1 MSQNLRFAST
11 WFRFFFIL
19 LLSLGIF
26 FRFIN
31 LDRKVYW
38 QDETVTSLRISG
50 SSWSQVVRQNF
61 DGHEIGIDDL
71 QKHLHINSEKKLIN
85 TLKSTAQE
93 EPQISPLYY
102 ALARFWVQCFGD
114 SIAVIRSFS
123 AFTSL
128 LVFPCIYWLCLEL
141 FESSL
146 TGWVAVVLTT
156 VSPFHVLYA
165 QEARMYSLWI
175 VMLLLSSAALLRA
188 IRLKTK
194 YSWVIYTITLVLALY
209 SHLLSG
215 LIAIGHGIYLS
226 INERF
231 RFNRNFTS
239 YIVALSAALLSF
251 APWSL
256 IILFNYAQ
264 FRASTGSLNK
274 ETPFSLLLNRWISR
288 LSSIF
293 FDSSILVFN
302 DVPNGVKNSII
313 YICFL
318 PILFFILYSIYFII
332 SQTHQRIWLFILAL
346 GGPIFL
352 IIILPSFLRCR
363 AMAGVIRYQISCLLS
378 IQLAVAHLLSIH
390 LQAVNSSQRKIYQ
403 VIFALLIAFGVLSCV
418 ASSQAEAWWNKGD
431 GYKNL
436 QVARLINQSQR
447 PLLISNDNG
456 SNTSNIL
463 SLSYILEQKVRFQ
476 LVVDPSVPNIPK
488 GFSEVFLFNPS
499 ELLRN
504 KIEKEQNYKTESI
517 KPENLNL
524 WKLANYPS

>member
-1 MSQNLRFAST
+1 VL
-11 WFRFFFIL
+11 
-19 LLSLGIF
+19 
-26 FRFIN
+26 
-31 LDRKVYW
+31 
-38 QDETVTSLRISG
+38 
-50 SSWSQVVRQNF
+50 RQNF

-71 QKHLHINSEKKLIN
+71 QRHLHINSEKKLIN
-85 TLKSTAQE
+85 TLKSTAKE

-102 ALARFWVQCFGD
+102 ALTHFWVQWFGD
-114 SIAVIRSFS
+114 SIAAIRSFS

-146 TGWVAVVLTT
+146 TGWVAVALTT

-194 YSWVIYTITLVLALY
+194 YSWVIYSITLALALY

-231 RFNRNFTS
+231 RFNRTFTS
-239 YIVALSAALLSF
+239 YIVALSTALLAF

-256 IILFNYAQ
+256 IILFNYTQSHA
-264 FRASTGSLNK
+264 TTEWLDK
-274 ETPFSLLLNRWISR
+274 EAPFLLLLNRWIFR

-293 FDSSILVFN
+293 FDFSSLVLK
-302 DVPNGVKNSII
+302 DVHNGVNDPIT
-313 YICFL
+313 YIFSL
-318 PILFFILYSIYFII
+318 PILFFILYSIYFTS
-332 SQTHQRIWLFILAL
+332 SQTHQRIWLFILCL
-346 GGPIFL
+346 GGSMFF
-352 IIILPSFLRCR
+352 IIILPSFLRSR
-363 AMAGVIRYQISCLLS
+363 EMAAIIRYQISCLLS
-378 IQLAVAHLLSIH
+378 IQLACSHTLSIH
-390 LQAVNSSQRKIYQ
+390 LKAVNLSQRKIYQ
-403 VIFALLIAFGVLSCV
+403 VIFALLITSGVLSCV
-418 ASSQAEAWWNKGD
+418 ASSQSEHWWNKGD

-463 SLSYILEQKVRFQ
+463 SLSYILEQKVRLK
-476 LVVDPSVPNIPK
+476 LVIDPKVPNISQ

-504 KIEKEQNYKTESI
+504 KIEKEQNYKTELI

-524 WKLANYPS
+524 WKLVNYPS

>member
-102 ALARFWVQCFGD
+102 ALARFWVQWFGD

-226 INERF
+226 INEHF
-231 RFNRNFTS
+231 RFNRTFTS
-239 YIVALSAALLSF
+239 YIVALSAALLAF

-256 IILFNYAQ
+256 IILFNYTR
-264 FRASTGSLNK
+264 FRASTGWLNK
-274 ETPFSLLLNRWISR
+274 EAPFSLSLNRWIFR

-293 FDSSILVFN
+293 FDTSSLVFN
-302 DVPNGVKNSII
+302 DVPNGVKN
-313 YICFL
+313 
-318 PILFFILYSIYFII
+318 
-332 SQTHQRIWLFILAL
+332 
-346 GGPIFL
+346 
-352 IIILPSFLRCR
+352 
-363 AMAGVIRYQISCLLS
+363 
-378 IQLAVAHLLSIH
+378 
-390 LQAVNSSQRKIYQ
+390 
-403 VIFALLIAFGVLSCV
+403 
-418 ASSQAEAWWNKGD
+418 
-431 GYKNL
+431 
-436 QVARLINQSQR
+436 
-447 PLLISNDNG
+447 
-456 SNTSNIL
+456 
-463 SLSYILEQKVRFQ
+463 
-476 LVVDPSVPNIPK
+476 
-488 GFSEVFLFNPS
+488 
-499 ELLRN
+499 
-504 KIEKEQNYKTESI
+504 
-517 KPENLNL
+517 
-524 WKLANYPS
+524 

>member
-1 MSQNLRFAST
+1 
-11 WFRFFFIL
+11 
-19 LLSLGIF
+19 
-26 FRFIN
+26 
-31 LDRKVYW
+31 
-38 QDETVTSLRISG
+38 
-50 SSWSQVVRQNF
+50 VVRQNF

-226 INERF
+226 INEHF
-231 RFNRNFTS
+231 RFNRTFTS
-239 YIVALSAALLSF
+239 YIVALSAALLAF

-256 IILFNYAQ
+256 IILFNYTR
-264 FRASTGSLNK
+264 FRASTGWLNK
-274 ETPFSLLLNRWISR
+274 EAPFSLSLNRWIFR

-293 FDSSILVFN
+293 FDSSSLVFN
-302 DVPNGVKNSII
+302 DVPNGVKN
-313 YICFL
+313 
-318 PILFFILYSIYFII
+318 
-332 SQTHQRIWLFILAL
+332 
-346 GGPIFL
+346 
-352 IIILPSFLRCR
+352 
-363 AMAGVIRYQISCLLS
+363 
-378 IQLAVAHLLSIH
+378 
-390 LQAVNSSQRKIYQ
+390 
-403 VIFALLIAFGVLSCV
+403 
-418 ASSQAEAWWNKGD
+418 
-431 GYKNL
+431 
-436 QVARLINQSQR
+436 
-447 PLLISNDNG
+447 
-456 SNTSNIL
+456 
-463 SLSYILEQKVRFQ
+463 
-476 LVVDPSVPNIPK
+476 
-488 GFSEVFLFNPS
+488 
-499 ELLRN
+499 
-504 KIEKEQNYKTESI
+504 
-517 KPENLNL
+517 
-524 WKLANYPS
+524 